1 MKTLYRLITILILL
15 LLGIVATA
23 QEKTET
29 DDEVRARVE
38 KNTSPY
44 TPDYFSKNQNGI
56 YVLELTV
63 KEGQIVKD
71 NATIKEVAGK
81 MPYSTG
87 DFNIRLLGVGGQQE
101 VIANLKMQDPLL
113 LRSCDEGETHLSY
126 LKDGRIFIPL
136 PKSNKITN
144 LEFFRGKERIGGIEV
159 ANLIR
164 EISN

>member
-63 KEGQIVKD
+63 KEGQIVND

-87 DFNIRLLGVGGQQE
+87 DFNIRLLGGQQE

-113 LRSCDEGETHLSY
+113 LRSCDEGETHLSN
-126 LKDGRIFIPL
+126 LKEGRIFIPL

-144 LEFFRGKERIGGIEV
+144 LEFFRGKERIGGIDV
-159 ANLIR
+159 ASLIR